1 MALFCLHLLHI
12 RAEFNLNYECYWP
25 VNHSHLA
32 KRIKSVRLT
41 RKLIFYLTHFG
52 WTGWMI
58 AWFKWTKLT
67 KHLFHRHIN
76 EENDQKNAEPI
87 HSKHCRMKGMLLS
100 ISENHHVNEAST
112 AQTNWKLCQ
121 FISEPFSKIAR
132 KHVLYEIKHVI
143 SKHDILNVW
152 LRNSM
157 WWNEWVFSL
166 ILCVL
171 GPRCPYVTVNIA
183 CSIHFIRCNTVK
195 IKSYSFVGAVAWKF
209 GHFQKAFDKRNWC
222 FRNTNRI
229 TELNGMILTS
239 STMCVIKD

>member
-1 MALFCLHLLHI
+1 MALFCLHLFYI

-32 KRIKSVRLT
+32 KRIKSARLT

-67 KHLFHRHIN
+67 KHLFDRHIN
-76 EENDQKNAEPI
+76 QENYQEKKLPNLYSDG
-87 HSKHCRMKGMLLS
+87 KHWMKGMLFS
-100 ISENHHVNEAST
+100 ISENRHVCEAST

-132 KHVLYEIKHVI
+132 EHVLYEIKHVI

-152 LRNSM
+152 LQNSM
-157 WWNEWVFSL
+157 WWNEWGFFPFFCVCVFR
-166 ILCVL
+166 VHAA
-171 GPRCPYVTVNIA
+171 RT
-183 CSIHFIRCNTVK
+183 
-195 IKSYSFVGAVAWKF
+195 
-209 GHFQKAFDKRNWC
+209 
-222 FRNTNRI
+222 
-229 TELNGMILTS
+229 
-239 STMCVIKD
+239 